1 MNEID
6 AVTKMLRK
14 AQDGAPEEARQVM
27 NAVAQ
32 GIESEIRDKA
42 PKRSGAMAES
52 IKAEWTGP
60 LTLKITG
67 SAVAGYVEFGTK
79 PHDIVPKTK
88 PYLVFKT
95 KDGKWVKTKKV
106 RHPGT
111 KPNPFIQPVVH
122 DVMKDL
128 GDSLGKMGAQLLGG
142 SDD

>member
-6 AVTKMLRK
+6 RVTKRLRK
-14 AQDGAPEEARQVM
+14 AQDGAPEQARQVM
-27 NAVAQ
+27 RAVAQ
-32 GIESEIRDKA
+32 GMESEIRDKA
-42 PKRSGAMAES
+42 PKRTGAMASS
-52 IKAEWTGP
+52 IEVEWTGP

-79 PHDIVPKTK
+79 PHDIVPRKAE
-88 PYLVFKT
+88 YLVFMG
-95 KDGKWVKTKKV
+95 KDGHLVRAKKV
-106 RHPGT
+106 HHPGT